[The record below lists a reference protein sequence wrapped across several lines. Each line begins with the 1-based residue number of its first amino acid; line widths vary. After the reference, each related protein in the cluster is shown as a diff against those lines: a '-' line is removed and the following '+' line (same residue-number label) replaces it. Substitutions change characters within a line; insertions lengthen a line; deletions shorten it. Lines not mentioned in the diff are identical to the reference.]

1 MTLHQ
6 QKRQTKRQKRISNQ
20 DGTGETQPRRGEQ
33 NQQNKMI
40 TMKDDINPMTKNQE
54 IAFDYWDDGYNIMLH
69 GIAGTGKTFLG
80 MYFAI
85 KEVLKAD
92 SPYKKVYIIRSTVS
106 TRDQGFLP
114 GSQKDKAKVFES
126 PYIPIATKFFGRGD
140 AYDLLK
146 SKGYVDFITTSYL
159 RGETF
164 DNCILLV
171 DEIQNMSDGEL
182 HTVMTRVGEN
192 CRIIF
197 CGDVK
202 QDDLTSERKKE
213 LSGLRTFMKII
224 RRMDEFEFIDFQVED
239 IVRSKLVKSYIIE
252 RDKLDL

>member
-6 QKRQTKRQKRISNQ
+6 QKRLTKRQKRI
-20 DGTGETQPRRGEQ
+20 
-33 NQQNKMI
+33 QQQEGVENTFSRESQQAKMI
-40 TMKDDINPMTKNQE
+40 TMKDDIHPMTKNQE
-54 IAFDYWDDGYNIMLH
+54 IAFENWDNGFNLMLH

-85 KEVLKAD
+85 KEVLKQN
-92 SPYKKVYIIRSTVS
+92 SPYKKVYIVRSTVS

-114 GSQKDKAKVFES
+114 GSLKDKAKVFES
-126 PYIPIATKFFGRGD
+126 PYVPIATKFFGRGD
-140 AYDLLK
+140 AYEILK
-146 SKGYVDFITTSYL
+146 GKGYVEFVTTSYL

-171 DEIQNMSDGEL
+171 DEVQNMGDGEL

-213 LSGLRTFMKII
+213 LSGLRDFMKII
-224 RRMDEFEFIDFQVED
+224 HRMKEFEFVDFQVED
-239 IVRSKLVKSYIIE
+239 IVRSRLVKSYIIE
-252 RDKLDL
+252 RDKLGL

>member
-1 MTLHQ
+1 MPLHQ
-6 QKRQTKRQKRISNQ
+6 QQRLTKKQKRLQ
-20 DGTGETQPRRGEQ
+20 RQQGDEFVTDQRRPF
-33 NQQNKMI
+33 
-40 TMKDDINPMTKNQE
+40 TMNGDVRPMTENQK
-54 IAFDYWDDGYNIMLH
+54 IAFDHWDNGYNLMLH

-80 MYFAI
+80 LYFAL
-85 KEVLKAD
+85 KEVMKPT
-92 SPYKKVYIIRSTVS
+92 SQYKKVYIIRSTVS

-114 GSQKDKAKVFES
+114 GSLKEKAKVFES
-126 PYIPIATKFFGRGD
+126 PYVPICTKLYGRGD
-140 AYDLLK
+140 AYEILK
-146 SKGYVDFITTSYL
+146 GKGHVEFITTSYL

-164 DNCILLV
+164 DDCILLV
-171 DEIQNMSDGEL
+171 DEVQNMGDGEL

-213 LSGLRTFMKII
+213 LSGLRDFMRILH
-224 RRMDEFEFIDFQVED
+224 RMKEFEFVDFQIED

-252 RDKLDL
+252 RDKLGM

>member
-6 QKRQTKRQKRISNQ
+6 QRVTRKQKRTQRQQGDEHSVNDQ
-20 DGTGETQPRRGEQ
+20 RQQFSMKGTVA
-33 NQQNKMI
+33 
-40 TMKDDINPMTKNQE
+40 PMTDNQRV
-54 IAFDYWDDGYNIMLH
+54 AFDFWDEGYNLMLH

-80 MYFAI
+80 LYFAL
-85 KEVLKAD
+85 KEVVQPN

-114 GSQKDKAKVFES
+114 GSLKDKARVFES
-126 PYIPIATKFFGRGD
+126 PYVPICTKLYGRGD
-140 AYDLLK
+140 AYEILK
-146 SKGYVDFITTSYL
+146 GKGYVEFTTTSYL

-164 DNCILLV
+164 DDCIILV
-171 DEIQNMSDGEL
+171 DEVQNMGDGEL

-213 LSGLRTFMKII
+213 LSGLRDFMKII
-224 RRMDEFEFIDFQVED
+224 HHMKEFEFVDFKVED
-239 IVRSKLVKSYIIE
+239 IVRSKLVKSYIIQ
-252 RDKLDL
+252 RDKLGL